1 MNRIWSSVEWSKF
14 RRFSYPL
21 IMSGAIR
28 LIGAVWLFEIF
39 SQGGKFHT
47 GWMDAN
53 PNLIP
58 LGTSW
63 LWLFNAWDSLQFPL
77 IAIFGYDHPNY
88 VRLPAYPLFI
98 RVAGVLTGNYWFGA
112 FLVTQIFALASI
124 VVFQLL
130 AEDYMKPNEALN
142 ATLLMSAFPFI
153 FVFMTLSYSESL
165 FFFSIIC
172 SWYFYKK
179 EQLFVSSLFAGLASV
194 TKIYGILIVL
204 PIIFDLVSLK
214 RYARLIYQV
223 IPVSFLLSWV
233 VFCYRSSGDFL
244 ASWDDEKFW
253 THGAN
258 GDGVRLV
265 QAILHH
271 GLQGVVACCSGL
283 DPTIFWSVALF
294 VIVVARIWQIDRCL
308 WVYAVSLSGL
318 LIFTAPFYIS
328 LLRFLVFI
336 FPIWLTVRVRNR
348 WVAAVSVVVL
358 VPLSLIVWL
367 FALQVTFIG

>member
-1 MNRIWSSVEWSKF
+1 LSRF

-28 LIGAVWLFEIF
+28 LIGAVWLFGIF

-58 LGTSW
+58 LTTSW

-98 RVAGVLTGNYWFGA
+98 RFAGSLTGNYWLGA
-112 FLVTQIFALASI
+112 FLVTQIFALASV

-130 AEDYMKPNEALN
+130 AEEYMKPNEALN
-142 ATLLMSAFPFI
+142 ATLLMSTFPFI
-153 FVFMTLSYSESL
+153 FVFMTLTYSESL
-165 FFFSIIC
+165 FFFSIIS

-179 EQLFVSSLFAGLASV
+179 EQIFVSSLFAGLASV

-204 PIIFDLVSLK
+204 PVIVDLVSLK
-214 RYARLIYQV
+214 RYRRLIYQA
-223 IPVSFLLSWV
+223 IPISFILSWL
-233 VFCYRSSGDFL
+233 VFCYRSSGDVF
-244 ASWDDEKFW
+244 ASWNDERFW

-271 GLQGVVACCSGL
+271 GLQGVVACCRGL

-294 VIVVARIWQIDRCL
+294 IIVVARIWQVDRCL

-336 FPIWLTVRVRNR
+336 FPVWLTVRVRNPL
-348 WVAAVSVVVL
+348 VAVVSVAVL

-367 FALQVTFIG
+367 FSLQVTFIG